1 MRVLTK
7 NEPTGSVQ
15 LPPTRLEAI
24 APTTCGSSGVEKVTE
39 PCSSVNFY
47 KTYKKLCIYTEYTKM
62 NYLLQRKE
70 MPTRYFKILLLFREI
85 VKREI
90 KTFQPS
96 YCSSLRMEFVNTAAP
111 FL

>member
-1 MRVLTK
+1 
-7 NEPTGSVQ
+7 
-15 LPPTRLEAI
+15 
-24 APTTCGSSGVEKVTE
+24 
-39 PCSSVNFY
+39 
-47 KTYKKLCIYTEYTKM
+47 M

-90 KTFQPS
+90 KTFQPF
-96 YCSSLRMEFVNTAAP
+96 YCSSLRTEFVNTAAP